1 MDSDDQANCAKP
13 AAPWQLQPRL
23 RCRQCSP
30 VAAVAAAA
38 AAEDRLHPS
47 GRSSAPCLDHQDKLL
62 RRSQAANQELR
73 LEPPKRPPI
82 LNQGCLRRHLRSQ
95 RLGLTAL
102 RHLDQ
107 QDRAVAALRV
117 HRATSANASLVSTD
131 PCTEVS
137 ASQTFPIQSP
147 TCLITQHQT

>member
-62 RRSQAANQELR
+62 RRSQAVK

-95 RLGLTAL
+95 QLGLTAL

-117 HRATSANASLVSTD
+117 HRATSVNASLVSTD

-137 ASQTFPIQSP
+137 ASQTFPTPSP